1 MYLFFPLNVSFIYK
15 VRMVKS
21 RNAKEIFAVGLTPG
35 LLGRARRREEEA
47 LRGNYIGKSILWGM

>member
-1 MYLFFPLNVSFIYK
+1 
-15 VRMVKS
+15 MVKS